1 MDLTEI
7 LAAHATWLR
16 TGGAEGKRAYLRGA
30 NLAGAY
36 LSDANLSDAYLSD
49 AYLSDAY
56 LAAVDSLAS
65 ARRSYLSATIGSESV
80 TTGEI
85 VRRHDAMV
93 AAEERVREAERRLRA
108 RVDGDR

>member
-36 LSDANLSDAYLSD
+36 LSDANLSD